1 MIILALDPAEYKLG
15 WALGR
20 AGTKPVVGV
29 YKLRDK
35 TDERTEEA
43 IGRFANWLMERIMR
57 EQVDLV
63 VVEHFL
69 PSGALKGMT
78 TADTREGQIGLA
90 YAARAVTAI
99 CDRPFRSPMPNQI
112 RKHFCGRAFDPGG
125 DTKGMVILQAQL
137 LGYIPRDCFED
148 NIADAVALWDLA
160 SSHWGRKA
168 GAFALSE
175 ET

>member
-15 WALGR
+15 WALGD
-20 AGTKPVVGV
+20 AGSKPKVGLL
-29 YKLRDK
+29 KLRDK
-35 TDERTEEA
+35 DERTEEA
-43 IGRFANWLMERIMR
+43 IGRFAVWLMERIMH

-63 VVEHFL
+63 AVEHFL

-112 RKHFCGRAFDPGG
+112 RKHFCGRAFDRGG
-125 DTKGMVILQAQL
+125 DSKGMVIRTAQL
-137 LGYIPRDCFED
+137 LGYIPKDCFDD
-148 NIADAVALWDLA
+148 NIADACALYDFA
-160 SSHWGRKA
+160 SSHFASRA
-168 GAFALSE
+168 SAFMLA
-175 ET
+175 